1 MRYFIAIFVGALCAL
16 NALIIDEA
24 KLLNPNVLSKL
35 ETMSSELKEKTNI
48 NAHLLTSTNPNN
60 LSLKELASTKFE
72 LSGEY
77 AILVLVPKKIDEKTG
92 KVDIIL
98 SNPDLLDKDAV
109 LSPMPNTGTILPLLA
124 SKRDDIYNAAL
135 LNGFADI
142 AERIALSKGVELQS
156 AIGSSNKTTLT
167 WIRYLLYGFL
177 LFAIIVFVTKSLR
190 KKSRIP
196 SNN

>member
-1 MRYFIAIFVGALCAL
+1 MRYLILIFWGALCAL
-16 NALIIDEA
+16 NSLVIDEA
-24 KLLNPNVLSKL
+24 KLLNPNVLAKL
-35 ETMSSELKEKTNI
+35 ENMSSELKEKTNV
-48 NAHLLTSTNPNN
+48 NAHLLTSTNPDN
-60 LSLKELASTKFE
+60 LPLKELANTKFE

-98 SNPDLLDKDAV
+98 SNPDLLDKDTV

-124 SKRDDIYNAAL
+124 SRRDDIYNAAL

-142 AERIALSKGVELQS
+142 AERIAASKGVELQS

-167 WIRYLLYGFL
+167 WIRYPLYGFL
-177 LFAIIVFVTKSLR
+177 LFAIIVFVVKSLR

-196 SNN
+196 NNN

>member
-1 MRYFIAIFVGALCAL
+1 M
-16 NALIIDEA
+16 
-24 KLLNPNVLSKL
+24 
-35 ETMSSELKEKTNI
+35 
-48 NAHLLTSTNPNN
+48 
-60 LSLKELASTKFE
+60 
-72 LSGEY
+72 
-77 AILVLVPKKIDEKTG
+77 LVPKKIDEKTG

-98 SNPDLLDKDAV
+98 SNPNLLDKDAV

-167 WIRYLLYGFL
+167 WIRYPLYGFL

>member
-16 NALIIDEA
+16 NAFIIDEA
-24 KLLNPNVLSKL
+24 KLLNPNVLAKL
-35 ETMSSELKEKTNI
+35 DEMSSELKEKTNV

-60 LSLKELASTKFE
+60 LSLKELASANLE
-72 LSGEY
+72 LGGEY
-77 AILVLVPKKIDEKTG
+77 AVLVLVPKKLDEKTG

-98 SNPDLLDKDAV
+98 SDPALLDKDAV

-142 AERIALSKGVELQS
+142 AERIAASKGVELAS

-167 WIRYLLYGFL
+167 WIRYPLYGFL
-177 LFAIIVFVTKSLR
+177 LFAIIVFVLKSLR

-196 SNN
+196 NNN

>member
-1 MRYFIAIFVGALCAL
+1 MRYFITIFVGALCAL

-98 SNPDLLDKDAV
+98 SNPDLLDKNAV
-109 LSPMPNTGTILPLLA
+109 LSPMPNTGTILPLLT

-167 WIRYLLYGFL
+167 WIRYPLYGFL

-196 SNN
+196 SDN